1 MTMTMT
7 KTMTMDMTMTMTMT
21 KRYKLG
27 IQYNKYKD
35 RQINQI
41 VIIEQN
47 DKMQVAQS
55 LKCNLRKIEQEKLV
69 KVKQINFAWEPH
81 GRNGV

>member
-1 MTMTMT
+1 MTMTMTMIMTMTMT
-7 KTMTMDMTMTMTMT
+7 KTITMTMIMIMTMTMTMT

-47 DKMQVAQS
+47 DILYPS
-55 LKCNLRKIEQEKLV
+55 N
-69 KVKQINFAWEPH
+69 
-81 GRNGV
+81 

>member
-1 MTMTMT
+1 MTMTMTMTMIMTMTMT
-7 KTMTMDMTMTMTMT
+7 KTITMTMIMIMTMTMT

-47 DKMQVAQS
+47 DILYPS
-55 LKCNLRKIEQEKLV
+55 N
-69 KVKQINFAWEPH
+69 
-81 GRNGV
+81 